1 MQDIPESGVRASL
14 GGGAR
19 PGRDGAH
26 PARRADGGRS
36 LPAAGARGLRRVLWV
51 SDLRAKF
58 ESSFSSS
65 GAGRVPSGAS
75 IYGKAEKYVG

>member
-1 MQDIPESGVRASL
+1 MRASL

-51 SDLRAKF
+51 S
-58 ESSFSSS
+58 
-65 GAGRVPSGAS
+65 GAVVANTPKYLIQNFQIRQEISIGRVILEAF
-75 IYGKAEKYVG
+75 KAM